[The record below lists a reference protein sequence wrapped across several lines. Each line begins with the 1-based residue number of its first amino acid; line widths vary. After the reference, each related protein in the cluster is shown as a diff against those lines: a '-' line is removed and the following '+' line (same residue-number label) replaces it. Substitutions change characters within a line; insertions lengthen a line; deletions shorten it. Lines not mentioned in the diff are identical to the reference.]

1 MITCSKPFH
10 SIKTAPTYILLAA
23 SIVVLAGATGFASKQ
38 VPGSAKATVLVLD
51 DCDSDNK
58 NSTPPYGDAV
68 SLLDSKGELVRLVT
82 RGLAIGRNWSGCRAI
97 SVSEDGRFF
106 VVCEDAVNQTSVY
119 ETSTGRKIWSLS
131 GLFRSAVFAKGLVYA
146 LARDS
151 VYAIDNTG
159 TIVKHS
165 RTGSGIDIAF
175 DSSRNCLWIVGTN
188 VKKCNLDLEI
198 LMKADPIRGG
208 GGAFSVDI
216 NADGSIWVAAQY
228 MRSRPPRDGSEN
240 GLLKI
245 SPEGRLLKTIEVEFS
260 PQRVRADRSD
270 GSVWTTGSIL
280 HRDYSR
286 IGDVWPETLTEL
298 DALTN
303 IGIRRYTRKYDSDGN
318 LLVSLTDGG
327 ASIDLDPSDGSVW
340 IAGKSSIS
348 HCSRTG
354 ANLATYTGVTG
365 NQKWLAVVP
374 CKNAG

>member
-1 MITCSKPFH
+1 MIICSRPSH
-10 SIKTAPTYILLAA
+10 LIKTAPIWILLAS

-38 VPGSAKATVLVLD
+38 VPESAKATVLVLD
-51 DCDSDNK
+51 DCDSDNR
-58 NSTPPYGDAV
+58 NSTPPHGDAV
-68 SLLDSKGELVRLVT
+68 SLLNSRGELVRPVT

-119 ETSTGRKIWSLS
+119 EMSTGRKIWSLS

-151 VYAIDNTG
+151 IYAIDNTG

-165 RTGSGIDIAF
+165 RIGSGIDIAF

-208 GGAFSVDI
+208 GGAFSVDV
-216 NADGSIWVAAQY
+216 NADGSIWVAAQH
-228 MRSRPPRDGSEN
+228 MRCRPPRDGSEN

-245 SPEGRLLKTIEVEFS
+245 SPEGRLMKTIDVEFS
-260 PQRVRADRSD
+260 PQRVRVDRSD

-286 IGDVWPETLTEL
+286 IGEEWPETLAEL

-303 IGIRRYTRKYDSDGN
+303 IGIRTYTHKYNSDGN

-327 ASIDLDPSDGSVW
+327 TSIDLDPSDGSVW
-340 IAGKSSIS
+340 IAGKRSIS

-374 CKNAG
+374 

>member
-1 MITCSKPFH
+1 MTSCLKASH
-10 SIKTAPTYILLAA
+10 LTKTAPICTLLAV
-23 SIVVLAGATGFASKQ
+23 SIAIIADATSFASKH
-38 VPGSAKATVLVLD
+38 VPESARATLLVLD

-68 SLLDSKGELVRLVT
+68 SLLDSKGELVRMVT

-97 SVSEDGRFF
+97 SVSADGRFF

-119 ETSTGRKIWSLS
+119 ETSTGQKIWSLS

-165 RTGSGIDIAF
+165 RIGSGIDIAF
-175 DSSRNCLWIVGTN
+175 DSSRNYIWIVGMN

-198 LMKADPIRGG
+198 LMKANPIRGG
-208 GGAFSVDI
+208 GGAFSVDV

-228 MRSRPPRDGSEN
+228 MRSRPPRCGREN

-245 SPEGRLLKTIEVEFS
+245 SPEGRLLKTIDVEFS

-286 IGDVWPETLTEL
+286 IGEEWPETLAEL
-298 DALTN
+298 NALTN
-303 IGIRRYTRKYDSDGN
+303 IGIRTYTNKYDSDGN
-318 LLVSLTDGG
+318 LLVSLRDGG

-365 NQKWLAVVP
+365 NQKWLVVIP
-374 CKNAG
+374 